1 MAEYNPKN
9 FLILAVDDNSINRI
23 MLEKILAKAGYQIKV
38 LADSEEFLNMIGSV
52 KPDLMLL
59 DLMMPKID
67 GLELCR
73 LIKAKANYKEVPI
86 IFLTASDSKDNV
98 IEAFRSGAVDY
109 VTKPFNNEELLAR
122 IKTHIELKFTRD
134 QLRKALVDLE
144 KLATTDEL
152 TEIANRRHFLNLATR
167 EFNIAKR
174 QKRSF
179 SMIIFDIDHFKNIND
194 NYGHPVGDIAIKLVA
209 QKCQQS
215 IRGEDLCA
223 RWGGEEFIVVVSDT
237 LIDAAKR
244 VANRIRR
251 EIASISLPIDDHNF
265 KITVSVGIAQ
275 YQENDKS
282 LDQIVSRA
290 DKALY
295 RAKNNGRNQVVLEH
309 ELLDIPSEEVK

>member
-23 MLEKILAKAGYQIKV
+23 MLEKILTKAGYQIKV
-38 LADSEEFLNMIGSV
+38 LGDSEEFLNLINNI

-73 LIKAKANYKEVPI
+73 LIKAKKHYQEIPI
-86 IFLTASDSKDNV
+86 IFLTASDAKENV

-122 IKTHIELKFTRD
+122 IQTHIELKFTRD
-134 QLRKALVDLE
+134 QLKKALVDLE

-152 TEIANRRHFLNLATR
+152 TQISNRRHFLNLANR
-167 EFNIAKR
+167 EFNRAKR
-174 QKRSF
+174 QNIFF
-179 SMIIFDIDHFKNIND
+179 SMIILDIDYFKNIND
-194 NYGHPVGDIAIKLVA
+194 SYGHPVGDIAIKLVA

-223 RWGGEEFIVVVSDT
+223 RWGGEEFIVVVYDA
-237 LIDAAKR
+237 LIDEAKH
-244 VANRIRR
+244 VANRIREKIA
-251 EIASISLPIDDHNF
+251 EIALPIDDEQF

-275 YQENDKS
+275 YQDTDQNI
-282 LDQIVSRA
+282 DQIVSRA
-290 DKALY
+290 DRALY
-295 RAKNNGRNQVVLEH
+295 RAKNHGRNRIVLEN
-309 ELLDIPSEEVK
+309 ELLDVSADI